1 MNKLLNIWKE
11 DKPVINAWLSIPNSF
26 TAEAF
31 GKMGWDAIT
40 IDMQHGQTDYSAS
53 LPMLQALS
61 SGQSTPMVRVPW
73 SEPGIIMRMLD
84 LGMLGI
90 IAPMINSKQDCERF
104 VSYCYYPPIG
114 QRSFGPMRA
123 QLIHGSD
130 YFSKANENI
139 LSFAM
144 IETQEAVDNLDD
156 ILSVPNLTG
165 VYIGPAD
172 MSVSYGMKPKFDVK
186 EDPVFSNIKLIAK
199 KANEKGKIAG
209 IHNGTTQY
217 AKEMIDIGFKLV
229 TISSDFRSM
238 SAHAQSVID
247 DMKEKTKNSN
257 PTEAYQSF
265 LSFRKKGIRKTRQA
279 IKKNKLPN
287 IAQKLPTLDIIKPIA
302 EIINSIHPIKLID
315 LLLIFFFYSL
325 FHF

>member
-11 DKPVINAWLSIPNSF
+11 NKPVINAWLSIPNSF

-61 SGQSTPMVRVPW
+61 SSQSTPMVRVPW

-84 LGMLGI
+84 LGVLGI
-90 IAPMINSKQDCERF
+90 IAPMINNKQDCERF
-104 VSYCYYPPIG
+104 VSYCYYPPVG

-123 QLIHGSD
+123 QLVQGSD

-209 IHNGTTQY
+209 IHNGTTEY

-257 PTEAYQSF
+257 STEAY
-265 LSFRKKGIRKTRQA
+265 
-279 IKKNKLPN
+279 
-287 IAQKLPTLDIIKPIA
+287 
-302 EIINSIHPIKLID
+302 
-315 LLLIFFFYSL
+315 
-325 FHF
+325 

>member
-1 MNKLLNIWKE
+1 MNNLLKIWKE
-11 DKPVINAWLSIPNSF
+11 NKPVVNSWLSIPNSF

-40 IDMQHGQTDYSAS
+40 VDMQHGQADYSSSIA
-53 LPMLQALS
+53 MLQALS
-61 SGQSTPMVRVPW
+61 SSTSTPMVRVPW

-84 LGMLGI
+84 LGVLGI
-90 IAPMINSKQDCERF
+90 IAPMINTKEDCEKF

-123 QLIHGSD
+123 QLIYGSD
-130 YFSKANENI
+130 YFTNANENI

-144 IETQEAVDNLDD
+144 IETQQAVDNLDE

-172 MSVSYGMKPKFDVK
+172 MSSSYGMKPKFDVK

-199 KANEKGKIAG
+199 KANAKGKIAG

-217 AKEMIDIGFKLV
+217 AKEMIDLGFKLV

-238 SAHAQSVID
+238 STHAQSVID
-247 DMKEKTKNSN
+247 EMKAQKKDSN
-257 PTEAYQSF
+257 QSEAY
-265 LSFRKKGIRKTRQA
+265 
-279 IKKNKLPN
+279 
-287 IAQKLPTLDIIKPIA
+287 
-302 EIINSIHPIKLID
+302 
-315 LLLIFFFYSL
+315 
-325 FHF
+325 

>member
-1 MNKLLNIWKE
+1 MNNLLKIWKE
-11 DKPVINAWLSIPNSF
+11 KKPVVNAWLSIPNSF

-61 SGQSTPMVRVPW
+61 SSSSTLMVRVPW
-73 SEPGIIMRMLD
+73 FEPGIIMRMLD
-84 LGMLGI
+84 LGVLGI
-90 IAPMINSKQDCERF
+90 IAPMINSKEDCEKF

-123 QLIHGSD
+123 QLVHGSD
-130 YFSKANENI
+130 YFEKANQNI

-144 IETQEAVDNLDD
+144 IETQQAVDNLDS

-172 MSVSYGMKPKFDVK
+172 MSSSYGMKPKFDVK

-199 KANEKGKIAG
+199 KANEYGKIAG
-209 IHNGTTQY
+209 IHNGTTSY
-217 AKEMIDIGFKLV
+217 AKEMIELGYKIV
-229 TISSDFRSM
+229 TVMSDYRCM
-238 SAHAQSVID
+238 TYYAQKIVD
-247 DMKEKTKNSN
+247 EMKEKEVKDTD
-257 PTEAYQSF
+257 
-265 LSFRKKGIRKTRQA
+265 LS
-279 IKKNKLPN
+279 
-287 IAQKLPTLDIIKPIA
+287 
-302 EIINSIHPIKLID
+302 S
-315 LLLIFFFYSL
+315 Y
-325 FHF
+325 